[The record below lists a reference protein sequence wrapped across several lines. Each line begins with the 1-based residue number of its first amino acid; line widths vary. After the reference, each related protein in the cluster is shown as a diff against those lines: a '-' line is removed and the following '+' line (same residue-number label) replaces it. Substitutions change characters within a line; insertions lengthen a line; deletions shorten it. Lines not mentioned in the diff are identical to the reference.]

1 VAMNEA
7 GRHVWLRESD
17 RVTFLAHSLHFQY
30 VTYLHTTRKEGQ
42 EIKRAGYKCRP
53 RYFTY

>member
-1 VAMNEA
+1 MNEA